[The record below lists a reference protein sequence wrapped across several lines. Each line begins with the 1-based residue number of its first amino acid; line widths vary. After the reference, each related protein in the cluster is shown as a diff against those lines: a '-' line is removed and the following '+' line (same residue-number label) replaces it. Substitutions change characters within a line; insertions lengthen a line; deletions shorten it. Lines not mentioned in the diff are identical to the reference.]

1 MHAGKV
7 GATIGPV
14 RLGGA
19 LIASAALFLGSAAA
33 AAGEDPICADRPG
46 LATPT
51 CTVPAGMVQV
61 ETTFVDWTRDRSAG
75 VRSDETSIGDSA
87 IKLGLTDRAHVELVV
102 APFVRS
108 RVREDGGRETASGF
122 GDLTLAAK
130 YRLTSDE
137 SPVQVAVRPFVKIP
151 TAKSSLGNG
160 RVEGGLVVPIEYA
173 IPGSPLSLA
182 ISPQLDLVDD
192 GDGSGHHLA
201 ATQVVG
207 VAFPLSERLSA
218 SAEALAS
225 WDWDRGGTVR
235 QYAAGGSLAFLISN
249 DVQLDAGANIGLN
262 NASPDVQLYSGIAF
276 RF

>member
-1 MHAGKV
+1 
-7 GATIGPV
+7 V

-61 ETTFVDWTRDRSAG
+61 ETTFIDWTRDRSAG

-87 IKLGLTDRAHVELVV
+87 IKLGLTGRAHVELVV

-108 RVREDGGRETASGF
+108 RAREDGGQETASGF

-130 YRLTSDE
+130 YRLTNDE

-151 TAKSSLGNG
+151 TAKRSLGNG
-160 RVEGGLVVPIEYA
+160 RVEGGLVVPIDYA
-173 IPGSPLSLA
+173 ISGSPLSLA
-182 ISPQLDLVDD
+182 ISPQLDLVAD